1 MGIETNRIET
11 EFIIKSVCEKNIPVS
26 LHHGKNIIQC
36 SFEEYDLDK
45 TIKVKIGTDEKD
57 SLKPEEK
64 IKIYF
69 SYYSHVMTFISEIR
83 KNNSELIINY
93 PEVLY
98 KNLSR
103 KYERVKPPE
112 DSKIE
117 FNVKGE
123 KFELNFPKTDEYNS
137 VETPDFDPSSFSVDN
152 IADLVNDF
160 REKMLEDIKVVNIV
174 TFRKK
179 GPEQIEEMIVSRTG
193 KVLFIPSTNDPL
205 PEKNMIEGV
214 PVLTAEEIDNY
225 VENGSQNLKIRN
237 FEKSSDGIHS
247 ELYCPVLYNEY
258 VIGYVHLQNRDDK
271 KSIISNEILEYT
283 HQFSKILA
291 FSLKVND
298 YFKEK
303 VTDYERFESRII
315 DISASGLLFCSNSKK
330 LDKSFFIYTDMKAEI
345 FLGGCVINANC
356 RIMRKFKSNGTVFYG
371 VIFLNINEEDFELLF
386 LMLYGRKMTD
396 EDREFWEGGASPPP
410 VEI

>member
-11 EFIIKSVCEKNIPVS
+11 EFILKSVC
-26 LHHGKNIIQC
+26 
-36 SFEEYDLDK
+36 DK
-45 TIKVKIGTDEKD
+45 KIKVKLHYKKKVIECSLEDYNLEKNV
-57 SLKPEEK
+57 K
-64 IKIYF
+64 IKIDPEYSQLLNVEDKVIIYF
-69 SYYSHVMTFISEIR
+69 SYFSHVMTFNASVI
-83 KNNSELIINY
+83 KNSDEFLVSY

-112 DSKIE
+112 GGKIE

-137 VETPDFDPSSFSVDN
+137 VDAPDFDPGSFSVNN
-152 IADLVNDF
+152 ISDLISEF
-160 REKMLEDIKVVNIV
+160 RMKMLEDVKVVNIV

-179 GPEQIEEMIVSRTG
+179 GPESLEELIISTTG
-193 KVLFIPSTNDPL
+193 KTLFIPSTNEPIPD
-205 PEKNMIEGV
+205 EQVIEGV
-214 PVLTAEEIDNY
+214 PILTPDEIDSY
-225 VENGSQNLKIRN
+225 LENGSKNLKIRN

-258 VIGYVHLQNRDDK
+258 VIGYIQLQNKDDK

-291 FSLKVND
+291 FSLKTNN

-303 VTDYERFESRII
+303 VVDIERFESEII

-330 LDKSFFIYTDMKAEI
+330 LDKSFFIYTDLKAEI
-345 FLGGCVINANC
+345 FLGGGVMNANC
-356 RIMRKFKSNGTVFYG
+356 RIMRKFKNNGTVFYG
-371 VIFLNINEEDFELLF
+371 IIFLDMTDEDFELLF

-396 EDREFWEGGASPPP
+396 EDRENWEGGATPPP
-410 VEI
+410 VQI